1 MGRFRLLIEYE
12 GTRYSGWQMQKGSKS
27 VQGEILDAC
36 RDLFGDRDIDLFGA
50 GRTDSG
56 VHALGQ
62 TAHLEVETDLEPLRI
77 KYGIN
82 DRLPSDISVRDV
94 AAADRKF
101 HARHDAVAR
110 SYIYQISRR
119 RTALAK
125 KYVWW
130 IKDNLDVDLMNKC
143 AERMLGLKDFRSFTD
158 DKQEQGSTKT
168 EIKHCSVTETGDLI
182 LIHVVGSHFLW
193 KQVRRMTGILVE
205 AGRGN
210 VTARD
215 VDGFFR
221 EKSDLP
227 ARFTA
232 PPSGLFLERVYYG
245 NETMET
251 EVKPLINL

>member
-1 MGRFRLLIEYE
+1 
-12 GTRYSGWQMQKGSKS
+12 
-27 VQGEILDAC
+27 
-36 RDLFGDRDIDLFGA
+36 
-50 GRTDSG
+50 
-56 VHALGQ
+56 
-62 TAHLEVETDLEPLRI
+62 
-77 KYGIN
+77 
-82 DRLPSDISVRDV
+82 
-94 AAADRKF
+94 
-101 HARHDAVAR
+101 
-110 SYIYQISRR
+110 
-119 RTALAK
+119 
-125 KYVWW
+125 
-130 IKDNLDVDLMNKC
+130 
-143 AERMLGLKDFRSFTD
+143 MLGLKDFRSFTD